1 MAQVESHPTDEGM
14 YQSTINDYGHGPG
27 NGKSRS
33 AVYKHNKSVS
43 TSLPTQTVEAT
54 RETIAPSEQGEE
66 SESPAEPTEWEN
78 IEWLEDGDLPPPTIA
93 APIRR
98 FVLGDDEMSAMQRAT
113 QAQLVRWGYMGVDR
127 GITHWGRGVTQDA
140 DFEIVRHPED
150 YDALE
155 AATTN
160 LLDAYGVGIHLNP
173 TTVFAVVVSAAYVP
187 PITQIARKADITV
200 GGRIFRSVRSIA
212 TAPLRFFNRRRR
224 RVSTNQDDEAR

>member
-1 MAQVESHPTDEGM
+1 MAQVETHPTDEGM

-43 TSLPTQTVEAT
+43 TTPTQDDEVT
-54 RETIAPSEQGEE
+54 RETIETSVLGEE
-66 SESPAEPTEWEN
+66 VESPADPTEWE
-78 IEWLEDGDLPPPTIA
+78 EVAWLDDDDLPPPTIA

-98 FVLGDDEMSAMQRAT
+98 FVLGDEGMTALQRAT
-113 QAQLVRWGYMGVDR
+113 QQQLIRWGFMGVDR

-140 DFEIVRHPED
+140 EFEIVRHPED

-160 LLDAYGVGIHLNP
+160 LLDSYGVGIHLNP

-187 PITQIARKADITV
+187 PITQIARKADLTI
-200 GGRIFRSVRSIA
+200 GGRLFRAIKSIA
-212 TAPLRFFNRRRR
+212 SAPLRLFNRRRS
-224 RVSTNQDDEAR
+224 RVGIDQNDEA

>member
-1 MAQVESHPTDEGM
+1 MAQVEVHPTDEGM

-43 TSLPTQTVEAT
+43 TKPPTPDVEAT
-54 RETIAPSEQGEE
+54 REAAPSEQGEV
-66 SESPAEPTEWEN
+66 SEPPAEPTEWET

-98 FVLGDDEMSAMQRAT
+98 FVLGDDEMTAMQRAT

-187 PITQIARKADITV
+187 PITKIARKADITV
-200 GGRIFRSVRSIA
+200 GGRILRSVRSIA
-212 TAPLRFFNRRRR
+212 TFPLRLFNRRRR
-224 RVSTNQDDEAR
+224 RVSTNQNDEA